1 MDVFVALEE
10 RVEKLITA
18 YKELQS
24 RVARLEEE
32 NTKLRA
38 GDQATSRLA
47 SRISELESERGE
59 LRTRLE
65 KLLKNLTALEL

>member
-18 YKELQS
+18 YRQLKS
-24 RVARLEEE
+24 RVALLEEE

-38 GDQATSRLA
+38 GDETTSKVT
-47 SRISELESERGE
+47 SRISELESERDE
-59 LRTRLE
+59 IRTRLE
-65 KLLKNLTALEL
+65 KLLKNLVALEL

>member
-24 RVARLEEE
+24 RVAALEQE

-38 GDQATSRLA
+38 GGEATSQLT
-47 SRISELESERGE
+47 SRISELESERDE
-59 LRTRLE
+59 IRARLE
-65 KLLKNLTALEL
+65 KLLKSLVALEL